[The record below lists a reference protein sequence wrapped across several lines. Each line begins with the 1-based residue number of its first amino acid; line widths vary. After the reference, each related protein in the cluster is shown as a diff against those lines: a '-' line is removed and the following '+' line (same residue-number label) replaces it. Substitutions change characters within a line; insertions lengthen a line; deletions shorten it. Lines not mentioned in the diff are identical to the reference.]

1 MDADRSRLLP
11 VGRFAELSGLTPK
24 MLRHYDSLGLL
35 SPALHEPDTGYRYYD
50 PLQVREAE
58 LIRLLRDLDVSLDGI
73 RALLEHPDDEALS
86 ETLRGQRELMRARR
100 AEADRVIAR
109 IDRALRDE
117 RGLLPHEARLVDLEP
132 VLVISRMGTDT
143 LPADLDLRPIV
154 RALL

>member
-11 VGRFAELSGLTPK
+11 VGRFAKLSGLTPK
-24 MLRHYDSLGLL
+24 MLRHYDRLGLL
-35 SPALHEPDTGYRYYD
+35 RPAVHDPDTGYRHYD

-73 RALLEHPDDEALS
+73 RALLERPDDEALS

-117 RGLLPHEARLVDLEP
+117 RGLLPHEVRLVNVQP
-132 VLVISRMGTDT
+132 VRVAGPDGHRRAAG
-143 LPADLDLRPIV
+143 RP
-154 RALL
+154 